1 MQDGISTL
9 TISIPWSLKKK
20 IQALAAAQQRP
31 VSNFL
36 RVLLQ
41 EILEKKK

>member
-1 MQDGISTL
+1 MQDGITTL

-20 IQALAAAQQRP
+20 IKSLAAQQHRP

-41 EILEKKK
+41 EIIEKQK